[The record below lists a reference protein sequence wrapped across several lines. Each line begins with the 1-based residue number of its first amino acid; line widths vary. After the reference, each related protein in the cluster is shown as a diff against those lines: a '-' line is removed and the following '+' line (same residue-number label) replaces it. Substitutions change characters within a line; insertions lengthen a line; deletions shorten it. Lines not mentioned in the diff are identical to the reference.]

1 MHLNKDL
8 VPIIRKKDMD
18 NEASKFLQK
27 YCPEALEEPLPVP
40 VEDIAEL
47 KMDLDIDYVNI
58 DKDLDTL
65 GMMIFSDGPVELYV
79 QDTDQYI
86 RRAYKRGT
94 LLVERNL
101 SETNRGRERFT
112 ITHEMVH
119 WDKHQLRFMALSYK
133 DKTLAKACR
142 CPMAK
147 VYRPKTEEDW
157 LEWQADNLAAAILMP
172 AEMFKQ
178 KAEELKSG
186 YKVGEKINGFMW
198 KGFSPGLIK
207 EFIVDDLAS
216 TFQVSKQAVEIRL
229 NTLGIQLV

>member
-1 MHLNKDL
+1 
-8 VPIIRKKDMD
+8 V
-18 NEASKFLQK
+18 A
-27 YCPEALEEPLPVP
+27 V
-40 VEDIAEL
+40 
-47 KMDLDIDYVNI
+47 
-58 DKDLDTL
+58 TL
-65 GMMIFSDGPVELYV
+65 YD
-79 QDTDQYI
+79 QDSDQYI

-94 LLVERNL
+94 LLVESNL

-133 DKTLAKACR
+133 DKTLAKVCR
-142 CPMAK
+142 CPTAK
-147 VYRPKTEEDW
+147 VYRPKTAEDW

-186 YKVGEKINGFMW
+186 YKVGEKINEFMW